1 MSVLRDTKFIASLSI
16 QYSGAAIGR
25 QVLEGCLTLPDS
37 LVRSILGWTLEVLIL
52 LDYLAGWFVS
62 LCRLVY
68 PQGMR
73 SAYMLVFVVRDDL
86 ALIFAA
92 IGYNYVSVPT
102 PQTG

>member
-68 PQGMR
+68 
-73 SAYMLVFVVRDDL
+73 MLVFVVRDDL